1 MLAFAGRGA
10 ESLRLLAGSRSALF
24 ALRPLS
30 AQTVRPVLGVQARPV
45 LGVQAVRPL
54 HALALRPVPPA
65 AARHHPHSRVHLFP
79 RAFSGDAVSDSS
91 DDDKED
97 EKKKRLRQYNYAT
110 VAMGA
115 GAVATVSYG
124 MHRLISTF
132 MHIDFTTVAWVGFG
146 TGFLSAALSA
156 GGAFTLHRWL
166 EIRPQ
171 YVYRDVMN
179 TIRDSALVE
188 STFGSR
194 VSSGELR
201 AYRVDGGHMAV
212 NDSMRPEWKSPRCQ
226 MIFQLIGS
234 NGTEALVTVEAVKE
248 RGKRNVT
255 LLCIDVMNEDEDVLF
270 LEGREERMHV
280 KEQLRG
286 FVDFKEKHCKLSRDT
301 PTGAQMMGR

>member
-1 MLAFAGRGA
+1 MVAPTQD
-10 ESLRLLAGSRSALF
+10 RLF
-24 ALRPLS
+24 DPLQCS
-30 AQTVRPVLGVQARPV
+30 GV
-45 LGVQAVRPL
+45 
-54 HALALRPVPPA
+54 VP
-65 AARHHPHSRVHLFP
+65 
-79 RAFSGDAVSDSS
+79 DNSDS
-91 DDDKED
+91 DRED
-97 EKKKRLRQYNYAT
+97 EKKKRLQQYNYAT
-110 VAMGA
+110 VAMGT
-115 GAVATVSYG
+115 GAVMTISYG

-132 MHIDFTTVAWVGFG
+132 MHIDFTTVAWIGFG

-156 GGAFTLHRWL
+156 GGALTVHRWL

-171 YVYRDVMN
+171 FVYRDVMS

-201 AYRVDGGHMAV
+201 AYRVDGGHMTV
-212 NDSMRPEWKSPRCQ
+212 NDNMRPEWKSPRCQ

-234 NGTEALVTVEAVKE
+234 NGTEALATVEAVKE
-248 RGKRNVT
+248 RGKLDVT
-255 LLCIDVMNEDEDVLF
+255 LLCIDVMNDAEDVLF